1 MAYFE
6 CLLSQSSG
14 GGGAVL
20 TVTCDSALSGATISC
35 TDGTTTLTAVCPSSN
50 PYEVEF
56 NIPNSGTWTISGLT
70 YTASV
75 VVELDYEVE
84 LGGFNYR
91 AWLTAGG
98 LDPSDYASLSAV
110 LADEK
115 AIRQLFLVHA
125 SVDYLASVTA
135 SDSSV
140 ETIIED
146 NYCAKWINES
156 DYALFTLYDNS
167 VIADLMDEADKY
179 FYGEWGIVDSTTT
192 PPTWGAKGNV
202 PVMTSNTA
210 PYGECSGTKANDTTN
225 HPYWHA
231 FNQNSANYY
240 QMKSSSSGDVGSTIY
255 KFTNPVNIRRLAL
268 KVESSSYAGKAF
280 KVGYS
285 DDGTNWS
292 YITSESY
299 LTTATMTDFDVDS
312 NEYHLYWSVYFL
324 GGYASS
330 GFYYMNLS
338 LLQFYG
344 HTLKV
349 SVPVMTSNTSPY
361 GEVIKSSEYNSS
373 YPAWRAFDQNVSTLW
388 AEGTNDVNAWVGYKF
403 SRKTILKK
411 LRIKARWARIVA
423 FSVQGSNDGVNF
435 ENIATPTIPSTD
447 DLEAYFDIDT
457 DSAYTSYRACVSKA
471 GASSSTM
478 DVKILQFYCLDYS
491 EKEFE
496 PNTTKKWLYDHGVEL
511 ETFTKRH
518 GSAGGEVT
526 ENDSYIFLKNGSAS
540 ASGATGY
547 QNYSEFFTPIDLT
560 QYTLVRAKIG
570 NIMDGGLAINV
581 FSSDSARPN
590 NGSYINTYDVAVA
603 EILSASYPNN
613 ASLNINQVNGNNW
626 VGVGC
631 GWSANSKNTLTELWL
646 E

>member
-35 TDGTTTLTAVCPSSN
+35 TDGTTTLTAVCPSSS

-75 VVELDYEVE
+75 VVNLDYEVE

-135 SDSSV
+135 SDASV

-192 PPTWGAKGNV
+192 PPTWGAKGNI

-210 PYGECSGTKANDTTN
+210 PYGVASRDTVYQTEAWQAFDGDDTSGWYSPED
-225 HPYWHA
+225 
-231 FNQNSANYY
+231 SAYV
-240 QMKSSSSGDVGSTIY
+240 QY
-255 KFTNPVNIRRLAL
+255 KHTNPVRAKRAYIKFVQN
-268 KVESSSYAGKAF
+268 
-280 KVGYS
+280 
-285 DDGTNWS
+285 GTRQASN
-292 YITSESY
+292 
-299 LTTATMTDFDVDS
+299 TMTIKGS
-312 NEYHLYWSVYFL
+312 NDGSNWVTLGTYNNVHYGVSGTFEETIELSNDEYYLYHRLEVVKTNTADH
-324 GGYASS
+324 GYGESQIKT
-330 GFYYMNLS
+330 
-338 LLQFYG
+338 LQFYG
-344 HTLKV
+344 HELKV
-349 SVPVMTSNTSPY
+349 SVPTMTSNTSPY
-361 GEVIKSSEYNSS
+361 GEVIKSSEYSS
-373 YPAWRAFDQNVSTLW
+373 QYPAWYAFDQNTSTLW

-435 ENIATPTIPSTD
+435 EDIATPTIPSTD
-447 DLEAYFDIDT
+447 DLDAYFDIDT

-496 PNTTKKWLYDHGVEL
+496 PNTNRKWLYDHGVEL
-511 ETFTKRH
+511 EELYTY
-518 GSAGGEVT
+518 GS
-526 ENDSYIFLKNGSAS
+526 NGSVTKESDQLKIQTTANS
-540 ASGATGY
+540 SFVIALAKNVNNLGDY
-547 QNYSEFFTPIDLT
+547 N
-560 QYTLVRAKIG
+560 LVRTRTGKV
-570 NIMDGGLAINV
+570 LA
-581 FSSDSARPN
+581 FSSDDSHYGHMSVYPTN
-590 NGSYINTYDVAVA
+590 NPTSSSGIVATGGIMKTAV
-603 EILSASYPNN
+603 PNN
-613 ASLNINQVNGNNW
+613 ASVNISVVTNGNYPA
-626 VGVGC
+626 VQV
-631 GWSANSKNTLTELWL
+631 SETTRTKTTTITEWWL